1 MIWINT
7 VRKGRVYPSSTGQGL
22 IMYWSAYRDA
32 NLKMANEINEV
43 RYEIPH
49 AILCLSLFVSLS
61 VVMQTL
67 RVFAMKSLN

>member
-22 IMYWSAYRDA
+22 IMYRDA

-49 AILCLSLFVSLS
+49 AIFCLSLFVSLS